1 MHGDIFRVCG
11 IALLC
16 SIAVLVVRQSRPD
29 MGIPVRIA
37 GCIAMVAVILSAVQP
52 ILDYARELMG
62 EGGMASYGEV
72 ALRALGIALLT
83 HICACICRDC
93 GENTIA
99 TMTEVGG
106 KVAILLLCLPLL
118 REIVQG
124 ISELI

>member
-1 MHGDIFRVCG
+1 MQYCGTGRAAKPSGYGNPRQNCRVHCHGGGDIKRG
-11 IALLC
+11 A
-16 SIAVLVVRQSRPD
+16 
-29 MGIPVRIA
+29 
-37 GCIAMVAVILSAVQP
+37 AVILSAVQP

-124 ISELI
+124 ISEFI